1 MKYACWIVLGSLFWV
16 ACQPASEKDLLVA
29 WQGNKYGYINA
40 DGEFVIRPQFAY
52 ALPFGDKDL
61 AAVNVGGSSQNGDFP
76 TNGKWG
82 FINKQGRFV
91 INPQFFPPENSK
103 GHPFDPETLAMALHQ
118 GYEFSEGLAAV
129 RMEKEW
135 VYIDEKGK
143 VVIRDARI
151 RSARKF
157 SNGLAAV
164 YMDGGWGYIDTRG
177 EEVIAPMFK
186 FPVEFSENSAFL
198 MMKSGR
204 RVLINT
210 EGEQLFPQYRF
221 QGSFHN
227 GFAPVKAEFKKD
239 GLPESEDLKMGI
251 VDAKGKEKMRAI
263 YDFISSPGDDR
274 RLAPVQIGTEALDLV
289 LMPDA
294 PRPELDIHTH
304 SGGKWGYVDT
314 ANQIV
319 INPVYDE
326 AKPFSE
332 GLAPVR
338 RGTVWGYVDTNGQ
351 EVIPAQFAWVGPFKN
366 SVARVRMGAAA
377 NDYVGRYGYINPQ
390 GKVFWLE

>member
-1 MKYACWIVLGSLFWV
+1 MV
-16 ACQPASEKDLLVA
+16 ACSPVTEEDLLVA
-29 WQGNKYGYINA
+29 RLGNKYGYIHP
-40 DGEFVIRPQFAY
+40 DGDFAIRAQFAY
-52 ALPFGDKDL
+52 ALPFDEKSDL
-61 AAVNVGGSSQNGDFP
+61 AAVNVGGSSKNGDFP

-82 FINKQGRFV
+82 FIDRRGRFV
-91 INPQFFPPENSK
+91 INPQFFPPKSK
-103 GHPFDPETLAMALHQ
+103 GLPFDPESIAYAMHQ

-129 RMEKEW
+129 RLENEW
-135 VYIDEKGK
+135 VYINTDGK

-157 SNGLAAV
+157 SDGLAAV
-164 YMDGGWGYIDTRG
+164 YMDGGWGYIDSRG
-177 EEVIAPMFK
+177 VEVIAPMFK
-186 FPVEFSENSAFL
+186 FPVEFSENTAFL

-210 EGEQLFPQYRF
+210 DGDQMFPQYRF
-221 QGSFHN
+221 QGGFHN

-251 VDAKGKEKMRAI
+251 VDKRGQFQIDAI
-263 YDFISSPGDDR
+263 YDFIGSPGDDQ
-274 RLAPVQIGTEALDLV
+274 RLAPVQIGTEALDLI

-294 PRPELDIHTH
+294 PRPELDIHTYA
-304 SGGKWGYVDT
+304 GGKWGYVDT
-314 ANQIV
+314 TNHIV

-338 RGTVWGYVDTNGQ
+338 KGTAWGYINPKGQ
-351 EVIPAQFAWVGPFKN
+351 EVIQAQFAWVSPFKN
-366 SVARVRMGAAA
+366 GVARVRMGAAA
-377 NDYVGRYGYINPQ
+377 NDYVGRYGYINPE
-390 GKVFWLE
+390 GEVFWLE